1 MRSTGLGWLSKG
13 TDVTNNNALSV
24 IQGDIYS
31 TRERFEKM
39 AGGALQFEREAG
51 FALQVVTGN
60 EYAMKIAMANRQS
73 VINAVTNVAAIGISL
88 NPAKR
93 QAYLVPR
100 DGRICLDISY
110 MGLLD
115 LAIQSGSIMWGQAEL
130 VYQADRFELQG
141 FDRPPVHN
149 RDPFAPDRGPIVGVY
164 VVVKTRDGDYLTTT
178 MSIADVYD
186 IRDRSQSWK
195 NGQKGPW
202 KTDEGEM
209 IKKTVIKRAYKLWPK
224 TDRLDEAVNYLNR
237 ENGEGLDLH
246 TEKSEAV
253 VITAKDAL
261 ADAMA
266 ALPIEQ
272 QNYLRELGEEVTDLF
287 NAEEMGAPFAFDRIE
302 GENLDG
308 DQKAALWYVLPSNV
322 RSGLKKEGEARRNK
336 PQAAEAA

>member
-1 MRSTGLGWLSKG
+1 M
-13 TDVTNNNALSV
+13 TNNNAVAV
-24 IQGDIYS
+24 IQDDIYS

-130 VYQADRFELQG
+130 VYAGDRFELQG

-149 RDPFAPDRGPIVGVY
+149 RNPFATDRGAVIGVY

-178 MSIADVYD
+178 MSIAEVYE
-186 IRDRSQSWK
+186 IRDRSQSWR

-209 IKKTVIKRAYKLWPK
+209 TKKTVIKRAYKLWPK
-224 TDRLDEAVNYLNR
+224 TDRLDNAVHFLNT
-237 ENGEGLDLH
+237 EGGEGIDLH
-246 TEKSEAV
+246 AEKPAEAV
-253 VITAKDAL
+253 VIPARDAL
-261 ADAMA
+261 AEAMA
-266 ALPIEQ
+266 SLPIEE
-272 QNYLRELGEEVTDLF
+272 QNYLRDLAKEVTDLF
-287 NAEEMGAPFAFDRIE
+287 NSEEFGAPFAFDRIE
-302 GENLDG
+302 REKLDG
-308 DQKAALWYVLPSNV
+308 DQKSALWYVLPSNV
-322 RSGLKKEGEARRNK
+322 RSGLKAEGDARKKK
-336 PQAAEAA
+336 PAEVATA